1 MGLRVTFSA
10 VRPVAVPGVMTL
22 VAGDFRMRTLVLY
35 NLFFLVHVTGAAIL
49 GQKVEVDQAADRG
62 VRIGMAGEAFQEGGA
77 MRFAVTGCTLGH
89 DIGPSFTGVE
99 SVERFMTFTTMYLM
113 FTAVVPDAFED

>member
-49 GQKVEVDQAADRG
+49 GQKVEVDQAANRG
-62 VRIGMAGEAFQEGGA
+62 VRIGMA
-77 MRFAVTGCTLGH
+77 
-89 DIGPSFTGVE
+89 
-99 SVERFMTFTTMYLM
+99 
-113 FTAVVPDAFED
+113 